1 MTLHEV
7 FFVFLERNTSKQAN
21 RGMGGDGKIGVFNE
35 KVAKLVQNNV
45 PLSFCN
51 YAILAELSS

>member
-1 MTLHEV
+1 MRCFL
-7 FFVFLERNTSKQAN
+7 FFWREIRRSKLIVAW
-21 RGMGGDGKIGVFNE
+21 GGDGKIGVFNE